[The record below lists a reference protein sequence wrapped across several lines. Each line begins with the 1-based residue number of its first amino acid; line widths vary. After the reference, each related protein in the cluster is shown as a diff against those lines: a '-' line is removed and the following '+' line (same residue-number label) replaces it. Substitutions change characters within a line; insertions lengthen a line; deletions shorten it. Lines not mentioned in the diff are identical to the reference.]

1 MKFVGLMVLSVALGL
16 FSGEAGAAEA
26 CRNQAEIHKSATEL
40 TSSLGSMLTA
50 ARENY
55 RWAPNLK
62 QALQQ
67 AEVAA
72 AWLERITESVW
83 VPCDF
88 TLSSADNLEV
98 RMRGLRNQYR
108 SFAFFRNERG
118 VSQEWE
124 EVQVRYAQVLDLLKE
139 ETATPDSI

>member
-1 MKFVGLMVLSVALGL
+1 MKRIGYAFLGFWLSIA
-16 FSGEAGAAEA
+16 SSQASESPA
-26 CRNQAEIHKSATEL
+26 CRNQVEIHRSAAEL
-40 TSSLGSMLTA
+40 TVALGSMLTA

-72 AWLERITESVW
+72 GWLERITESAW

-88 TLSSADNLEV
+88 TLRSAENLEV

-118 VSQEWE
+118 VSHEWE
-124 EVQVRYAQVLDLLKE
+124 EVQARHAEVLDLLKD
-139 ETATPDSI
+139 AAAPDSI